1 MAECKP
7 FDRLDHGRAQPA
19 LEQLR
24 DAILAEYPGKV
35 EACSSGSGE
44 ITLKFDRGRSIYASP
59 PGGHRRRR
67 KHTWYVAV
75 YNPGGVV
82 QEVTP
87 NPETIDAVIT
97 EIRAAVTTWGL
108 ASGAA

>member
-7 FDRLDHGRAQPA
+7 FDRLDHERAQPA

-35 EACSSGSGE
+35 EAGSSGRGQ

-59 PGGHRRRR
+59 PGGHLRRHKR
-67 KHTWYVAV
+67 TWYVAV
-75 YNPGGVV
+75 YNDGVV

-87 NPETIDAVIT
+87 DPETVAAVIAK
-97 EIRAAVTTWGL
+97 IRAAVTTWGL
-108 ASGAA
+108 A

>member
-7 FDRLDHGRAQPA
+7 FDRLDHGCAQPA

-35 EACSSGSGE
+35 EVGSSGCGQ

-59 PGGHRRRR
+59 PGGHLRRNERTR
-67 KHTWYVAV
+67 WYVNV
-75 YNPGGVV
+75 SNDGVV
-82 QEVTP
+82 TP
-87 NPETIDAVIT
+87 DPETLAAVIAK
-97 EIRAAVTTWGL
+97 IRAAVTTWGL
-108 ASGAA
+108 A